1 MILYGANRL
10 LTVFR
15 ATMHDVEA
23 IFGRLHNFAARSDRF
38 IWYHAIQVN
47 IRSRTIAAA
56 AIDWRSSSRPRDPF
70 VRKI

>member
-47 IRSRTIAAA
+47 IRSRHSGG
-56 AIDWRSSSRPRDPF
+56 RH
-70 VRKI
+70 